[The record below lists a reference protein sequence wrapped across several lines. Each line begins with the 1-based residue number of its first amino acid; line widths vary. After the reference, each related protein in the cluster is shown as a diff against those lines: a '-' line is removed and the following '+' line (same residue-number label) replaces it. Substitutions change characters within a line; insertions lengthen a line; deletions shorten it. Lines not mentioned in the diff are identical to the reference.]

1 MAPSNVRFLAS
12 KSKVKVHKSS
22 ARVSKNEE
30 TMIHV
35 PDVAKEKELAQ
46 MQQQVRHH
54 HQYGEY
60 QEALEMSLEVLN
72 ETQDH
77 FGKDHPATASSYNN
91 VGLMHKLL
99 GNYKEA
105 RAHYHQAL
113 RSYGLILGKDHASY
127 GAALHN
133 LGALQNTQVALD
145 EELTAMERLTLTE
158 EAVDFLEEAWQ
169 IRKVELGEE
178 HPHTVA
184 SRSALGSTIASQVLG
199 MQAQQVKKKEPFQP
213 SKVTQ
218 RRWEVAEQHL
228 RASLQTATANPR
240 GTQVDDTKDAFREI
254 TTLSAAAAAQSLAV
268 ILKTRAILQ
277 TPKDEDALGE
287 AKQLYE
293 QALKVRV
300 ELLYEAH
307 PDAVATKFSL
317 AELVAIYDEER
328 ANAMRQEIMDSYNVT
343 EVQDEN
349 KREGK

>member
-1 MAPSNVRFLAS
+1 M
-12 KSKVKVHKSS
+12 
-22 ARVSKNEE
+22 SKNKE

-35 PDVAKEKELAQ
+35 PDVAKEKELSQ
-46 MQQQVRHH
+46 MQQQVQHH

-60 QEALEMSLEVLN
+60 QQALEMSVVVLN
-72 ETQDH
+72 ETQNH

-105 RAHYHQAL
+105 RTHYHQAL

-127 GAALHN
+127 AAALHN
-133 LGALQNTQVALD
+133 LGTLQSTQVTMD

-158 EAVDFLEEAWQ
+158 EAVEYLEEAWH

-178 HPHTVA
+178 HAHTVA
-184 SRSALGSTIASQVLG
+184 SRSALGSTIASQLVAQ
-199 MQAQQVKKKEPFQP
+199 QAQQVKKKEPFPPP
-213 SKVTQ
+213 SFSKLT
-218 RRWEVAEQHL
+218 RKRWEVAEQHL
-228 RASLQTATANPR
+228 RESLQTATANPR
-240 GTQVDDTKDAFREI
+240 GAQIVVLDNNDDDTKQQAAAFRNI

-277 TPKDEDALGE
+277 TPMDQDALEE

-317 AELVAIYDEER
+317 AELVAIHNEEK

-343 EVQDEN
+343 QVLQDDEN
-349 KREGK
+349 KQ